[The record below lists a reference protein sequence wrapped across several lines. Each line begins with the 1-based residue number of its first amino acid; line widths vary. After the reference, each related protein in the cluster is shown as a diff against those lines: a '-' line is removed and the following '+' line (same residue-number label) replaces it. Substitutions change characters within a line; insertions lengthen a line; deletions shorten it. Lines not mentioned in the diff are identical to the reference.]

1 MGIPLSPALC
11 SCNKLS
17 SIPLGIP
24 AANSLATEAN
34 VSLKGRSSVKRA
46 RAGVCPWGLVV
57 VARAVGQNAAGSD
70 VEASLVCVTWGSL
83 LG

>member
-1 MGIPLSPALC
+1 M
-11 SCNKLS
+11 
-17 SIPLGIP
+17 
-24 AANSLATEAN
+24 
-34 VSLKGRSSVKRA
+34 KRA